1 MYSDNGRHASVHRAN
16 DEFLRRM
23 IGGEVVRTE
32 LPVVS
37 MESPVL
43 PDYSQDGG
51 ASCDGSIIKGECP
64 THVHAPSLAMVYAP
78 MQCWRDLLDLQ
89 SALRHGTLFAE
100 LVLPFEGGRRLGE
113 GEVKP
118 RR

>member
-1 MYSDNGRHASVHRAN
+1 MYSEKGRHASVPRAN

-32 LPVVS
+32 LPVIS
-37 MESPVL
+37 METPTL
-43 PDYSQDGG
+43 PGDGQGG
-51 ASCDGSIIKGECP
+51 ALCDGSIPGGECP
-64 THVHAPSLAMVYAP
+64 THLHAPALAMVYAP

-89 SALRHGTLFAE
+89 SALKNGTLFAD
-100 LVLPFEGGRRLGE
+100 LVLPFEAGSKLLE